1 MFYDFVM
8 PKTPKEP
15 TLDILFDSP
24 VRTRILKLFLY
35 GFDRSF
41 DAKNISRKLQ
51 INPRILKRE
60 LQRLSDIGFI
70 KSRGVARKKVFTV
83 NQSFGFYEPLR
94 SLLTKTLPVS
104 RESMLGRILRLGK
117 IKLALISGVFI
128 NADNSRADLMIV
140 GDDINQARLNRFFR
154 NLEAEVGKDLNYAVM
169 TTKEF
174 NYRFGMYDKFVRD
187 LLEFKHEKLINKLR
201 I

>member
-1 MFYDFVM
+1 MPAM

-15 TLDILFDSP
+15 TLDTLFDSP
-24 VRTRILKLFLY
+24 VRARILKLFLY

-41 DAKNISRKLQ
+41 DAKKISGKLQ
-51 INPRILKRE
+51 INLRILNRE

-70 KSRGVARKKVFTV
+70 KSRGLARKRVFTA
-83 NQSFGFYEPLR
+83 NQSFSFYEPLR
-94 SLLTKTLPVS
+94 ALVTKTLPVS
-104 RESMLGRILRLGK
+104 RKSMLGRILRLGK
-117 IKLALISGVFI
+117 IKLVLISGIFV
-128 NADNSRADLMIV
+128 NSDNSRADLMIV
-140 GDDINQARLNRFFR
+140 GDNINQAKLNRFFR

-174 NYRFGMYDKFVRD
+174 DYRFGMYDRFVRD

>member
-1 MFYDFVM
+1 MPAM

-15 TLDILFDSP
+15 TLDTLFDSP
-24 VRTRILKLFLY
+24 VRARILKLFLY

-41 DAKNISRKLQ
+41 DAKKISGKLQ
-51 INPRILKRE
+51 INLRILNRE

-70 KSRGVARKKVFTV
+70 KSRGLARKRVFTV

-94 SLLTKTLPVS
+94 ALVTKTLPVS
-104 RESMLGRILRLGK
+104 RKSMLGRILRLGK
-117 IKLALISGVFI
+117 IKLVLISGIFV
-128 NADNSRADLMIV
+128 NSDNSRADLMIV
-140 GDDINQARLNRFFR
+140 GDNINQAKLNRFFR

-174 NYRFGMYDKFVRD
+174 DYRFGMYDRFVRD

>member
-1 MFYDFVM
+1 M
-8 PKTPKEP
+8 PKTQKEP
-15 TLDILFDSP
+15 TIDALFNYP
-24 VRTRILKLFLY
+24 VRVRILKLFLY
-35 GFDRSF
+35 GFDRNF
-41 DAKNISRKLQ
+41 DAKHISRKLQ
-51 INPRILKRE
+51 INPRILRRE

-70 KSRGVARKKVFTV
+70 KSRGALRKRVFTA

-94 SLLTKTLPVS
+94 ALITKTLPVS
-104 RESMLGRILRLGK
+104 RKEMIGRILKLGK
-117 IKLALISGVFI
+117 IKLALISGIFV

-140 GDDINQARLNRFFR
+140 GDNINQAKLNRFFR

-169 TTKEF
+169 STKEF
-174 NYRFGMYDKFVRD
+174 DYRFVMYDRFIRD